1 MLTDSSALGTQ
12 PGLSKEQ
19 KIGFILLLFFAFFT
33 IGLGILQIRNTML
46 APFALNNK
54 ITVAIKDQVNTLEA
68 LRYRDTDH
76 DELNDFD
83 ELYIYGTSPYLYDTF
98 SYGLSDKEVIAKG
111 LPLCPKGQECVA
123 PTVSGEGQPTA
134 IVGNPALADLKAE
147 AEKLTPPPDVLQS
160 LRDPKSARQLL
171 VDSGADK
178 RLLDQLS
185 DADLAIML
193 NQILSDTSTLQSLQ
207 AISALATS
215 TKR

>member
-83 ELYIYGTSPYLYDTF
+83 ELDIYGTSPYLYATF
-98 SYGLSDKEVIAKG
+98 SYGLSDKEVIAIDPSGKLASG
-111 LPLCPKGQECVA
+111 VYFVA
-123 PTVSGEGQPTA
+123 ASSDNNIFEKK
-134 IVGNPALADLKAE
+134 IVIK
-147 AEKLTPPPDVLQS
+147 
-160 LRDPKSARQLL
+160 
-171 VDSGADK
+171 
-178 RLLDQLS
+178 
-185 DADLAIML
+185 
-193 NQILSDTSTLQSLQ
+193 
-207 AISALATS
+207 
-215 TKR
+215 